1 MVLLT
6 FVCVVLCC
14 VGGNG
19 DVIVRGVLLDCEGV
33 RR

>member
-1 MVLLT
+1 MVFLI

-19 DVIVRGVLLDCEGV
+19 DIIAHGVHFDHGG
-33 RR
+33 RSW